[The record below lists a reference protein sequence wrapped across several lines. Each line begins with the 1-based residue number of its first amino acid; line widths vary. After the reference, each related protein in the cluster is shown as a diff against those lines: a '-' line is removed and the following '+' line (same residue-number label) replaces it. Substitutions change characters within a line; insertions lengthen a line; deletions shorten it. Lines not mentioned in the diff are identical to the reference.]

1 MTLEDT
7 SVTSQSGVRMD
18 EVIVLSDS
26 DQKPKK
32 FKQSTESEDSGDSL
46 ADTHSSDDTSSNSFL
61 NHPLDMGSVTR
72 SVPTKLTPDVWTEI
86 PTLKQNAFLVQSS
99 SRHIQKQQLKF

>member
-1 MTLEDT
+1 MTLEES

-61 NHPLDMGSVTR
+61 NHMDMGSVTR
-72 SVPTKLTPDVWTEI
+72 SVPTKFTPDVWTEI

-99 SRHIQKQQLKF
+99 SRQIQKQQLKL